1 MNIEIHVAP
10 TSAKTWIAATA
21 SSPYFCFEADSRDAV
36 IAIVKRALRFYA
48 QNLEA
53 IIRVRSER
61 ERPDIT
67 PIQNEAHR
75 ELVAV

>member
-21 SSPYFCFEADSRDAV
+21 SSPYFCFEADSKDAV
-36 IAIVKRALRFYA
+36 IAIAKRAVRFYA

-67 PIQNEAHR
+67 PIHNEAHR
-75 ELVAV
+75 EVVAV